1 MCWELTDFCDVRW
14 LADGR
19 FSQSV
24 CFLTWAPVSQVWTL
38 RLCAKFLERR
48 AAPPQEGWTPSLFN
62 RSGLPQK
69 LVQLSIKTYAIPRA
83 PLRHPAIEWWQSAM
97 NLITPVSRE
106 GARAYYSVWHRTCK
120 FTHLFNIIFSDLR
133 LAKSNIISAGVD
145 NNLTEFTFSIS
156 QHF

>member
-1 MCWELTDFCDVRW
+1 MT
-14 LADGR
+14 
-19 FSQSV
+19 V
-24 CFLTWAPVSQVWTL
+24 CYESH
-38 RLCAKFLERR
+38 
-48 AAPPQEGWTPSLFN
+48 
-62 RSGLPQK
+62 
-69 LVQLSIKTYAIPRA
+69 
-83 PLRHPAIEWWQSAM
+83 HPGKQG
-97 NLITPVSRE
+97 